1 MHAYYYERLLK
12 AGLRLKY
19 ALSTQSK
26 FDFVRMAATGRSL
39 FVGEGNLS
47 FSLEIARHLETFER
61 ARLVAST
68 FESAHE
74 WSDETVSN
82 ARQLIELGCTVLDQ
96 IDARSID
103 RHFGTGV
110 FDFVGFQFPNV
121 GSRQPKHGRNP
132 NHVLLRR
139 FLKSAANAISQHGAI
154 CVTTINSPYYDG
166 AFSIDDAA
174 RWAGLPK
181 PVAYRFDPDDYAEYF
196 HANTLD
202 QSTSAIGSTEDFVTF
217 VFRKA

>member
-1 MHAYYYERLLK
+1 MQYYYERLPK

-26 FDFVRMAATGRSL
+26 LDFVRMATTGSSL

-47 FSLEIARHLETFER
+47 FSLGIARQLETIER

-68 FESAHE
+68 FESACK

-82 ARQLIELGCTVLDQ
+82 ARQLIGLGCTVLDKL
-96 IDARSID
+96 DARSID
-103 RHFGTGV
+103 REFGAEV
-110 FDFVGFQFPNV
+110 FDFIGFQFPNV
-121 GSRQPKHGRNP
+121 GSRKLKHGRNP

-139 FLKSAANAISQHGAI
+139 FLKSAANAISRHGAI
-154 CVTTINSPYYDG
+154 CVTTVNNPYYDG
-166 AFSIDDAA
+166 AFSVDDAA

-181 PVAYRFDPDDYAEYF
+181 PVAYRFDPDDYAGYF
-196 HANTLD
+196 HTNTLD
-202 QSTSAIGSTEDFVTF
+202 QSVSSIGSTEEFVTF